1 MLAVLA
7 ERMRGAPV
15 VFTRT
20 ANPRAAAPADLASG
34 FAALGGQGAE
44 TAADVSAALGR
55 AAALSAPNGL
65 IVACGSLYLVGEI
78 KMKV

>member
-1 MLAVLA
+1 
-7 ERMRGAPV
+7 
-15 VFTRT
+15 
-20 ANPRAAAPADLASG
+20 
-34 FAALGGQGAE
+34 
-44 TAADVSAALGR
+44 VSTALGR